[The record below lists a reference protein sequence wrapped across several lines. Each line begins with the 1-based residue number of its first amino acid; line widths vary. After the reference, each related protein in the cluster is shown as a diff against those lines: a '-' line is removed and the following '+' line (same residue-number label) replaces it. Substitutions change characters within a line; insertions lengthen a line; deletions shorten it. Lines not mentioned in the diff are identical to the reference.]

1 MQREN
6 MSSLPNI
13 ASIGFV
19 GVGIM
24 GQHMAGHLLA
34 AGYQVNLFNRT
45 KSKTD
50 ALVAK
55 GAKWFNT
62 PGEVAAHSNMIIT
75 MVGYPS
81 DVEEVYFGEKGIIAC
96 ANNAI
101 LVDMTT
107 SSPSLARKIAAEAA
121 IKGLAALDAPVSGG
135 DIGARDA
142 KLTIMVGGD
151 QTVFDHVL
159 PILQKLGTS
168 IILQGAAGMGQ
179 HTKMCNQIVIAST
192 IMGVAEGLSYAK
204 KVGLDPAVV
213 LQSIGGGAASGFQLN
228 VLGAKMIV
236 GDYAPG
242 FYVEHLIKDLKIAL
256 AEAEQMH
263 LNLPGLVLAK
273 SLFEKMADRGLQ
285 RNGTQGIFQIYLD

>member
-1 MQREN
+1 M
-6 MSSLPNI
+6 I
-13 ASIGFV
+13 AGLTSIKNIGFI
-19 GVGIM
+19 GLGIM
-24 GQHMAGHLLA
+24 GQSMAGHLLA
-34 AGYQVNLFNRT
+34 AGYQVNLYNRT

-55 GAKWFNT
+55 GAKWFDT

-81 DVEEVYFGEKGIIAC
+81 DVEEVYFGEKGIIAS

-101 LVDMTT
+101 LIDMTT
-107 SSPSLARKIAAEAA
+107 SSPSLARKIATEAA
-121 IKGLAALDAPVSGG
+121 KKGLAALDAPVSGG

-151 QTVFDHVL
+151 QAVFDHAL

-168 IILQGAAGMGQ
+168 IILQGVAGMGQ

-263 LNLPGLVLAK
+263 LNLPGLALAK

>member
-1 MQREN
+1 M
-6 MSSLPNI
+6 I
-13 ASIGFV
+13 AGLTSIKDIGFI
-19 GVGIM
+19 GLGIM
-24 GQHMAGHLLA
+24 GQSMAGHLLA
-34 AGYQVNLFNRT
+34 AGYQVNVYNRT

-50 ALVAK
+50 TLVAK
-55 GAKWFNT
+55 GAKWFDT

-81 DVEEVYFGEKGIIAC
+81 DVEEVYFGEKGIIAS

-107 SSPSLARKIAAEAA
+107 SSPSLARKIAEEAA
-121 IKGLAALDAPVSGG
+121 KKGLTALDAPVSGG
-135 DIGARDA
+135 DIGAKDA

-151 QTVFDHVL
+151 KTVFDHVL

-204 KVGLDPAVV
+204 KIGLDPAVV

-228 VLGAKMIV
+228 VLGARMIV

-263 LNLPGLVLAK
+263 LNLPGLALAK

>member
-1 MQREN
+1 
-6 MSSLPNI
+6 MSSLPKI

-24 GQHMAGHLLA
+24 GQSMAGHLLA
-34 AGYQVNLFNRT
+34 AGYQVHVYNRT

-50 ALVAK
+50 ALIAK
-55 GAKWFNT
+55 GAIWHDT
-62 PGEVAAHSNMIIT
+62 PGAVAAQSDLIIT
-75 MVGYPS
+75 MVGFPS
-81 DVEEVYFGEKGIIAC
+81 DVEEVYFGENGIIAN
-96 ANNAI
+96 AKDAI

-107 SSPSLARKIAAEAA
+107 SSPSLARKIAQEAA
-121 IKGLAALDAPVSGG
+121 KKGLASIDAPVSGG

-151 QTVFDHVL
+151 QDVFNHVL
-159 PILQKLGTS
+159 PVLQKLGTS
-168 IILQGAAGMGQ
+168 IILQGGPGMGQ

-192 IMGVAEGLSYAK
+192 ILGVAEGLSYAK
-204 KVGLDPAVV
+204 KVGLDPAQV

-242 FYVEHLIKDLKIAL
+242 FYVEHFIKDLKIAL
-256 AEAEQMH
+256 TEAEQMN
-263 LNLPGLVLAK
+263 LALPGLTLAK
-273 SLFEKMADRGLQ
+273 SLFEKMAAKGLQ
-285 RNGTQGIFQIYLD
+285 RNGTQGIFQIYID

>member
-1 MQREN
+1 

-13 ASIGFV
+13 VSIGFV

-24 GQHMAGHLLA
+24 GQNMAGHLLA
-34 AGYQVNLFNRT
+34 AGYQVNLYNRT

-55 GAKWFNT
+55 GAKWFDT

-81 DVEEVYFGEKGIIAC
+81 DVEEVYFGEKGIIAS

-107 SSPSLARKIAAEAA
+107 SSPSLARKIATEAA
-121 IKGLAALDAPVSGG
+121 KKGLSSLDAPVSGG

-151 QTVFDHVL
+151 KAVFDHVL

-256 AEAEQMH
+256 VEAEQMH
-263 LNLPGLVLAK
+263 LNLPGLALAK

>member
-1 MQREN
+1 
-6 MSSLPNI
+6 MSSLPKI

-24 GQHMAGHLLA
+24 GQSMAGHLLA
-34 AGYQVNLFNRT
+34 AGYQVHVYNRT

-50 ALVAK
+50 ALIAK
-55 GAKWFNT
+55 GAIWHDT
-62 PGEVAAHSNMIIT
+62 PGAVAAQSDLIIT
-75 MVGYPS
+75 MVGFPS
-81 DVEEVYFGEKGIIAC
+81 DVEEVYFGENGIIAN
-96 ANNAI
+96 AKDAI

-107 SSPSLARKIAAEAA
+107 SSPSLARKIAQEAA
-121 IKGLAALDAPVSGG
+121 KKGLASIDAPVSGG

-151 QTVFDHVL
+151 QDVFNHVL
-159 PILQKLGTS
+159 PVLQKLGTS
-168 IILQGAAGMGQ
+168 IILQGGPGMGQ

-204 KVGLDPAVV
+204 KVGLDPAQV

-242 FYVEHLIKDLKIAL
+242 FYVEHFIKDLKIAL
-256 AEAEQMH
+256 TEAEQMN
-263 LNLPGLVLAK
+263 LALPGLTLAK
-273 SLFEKMADRGLQ
+273 SLFEKMAAKGLQ
-285 RNGTQGIFQIYLD
+285 RNGTQGIFQIYID

>member
-1 MQREN
+1 MQ
-6 MSSLPNI
+6 SLPEI
-13 ASIGFV
+13 KSIGFV
-19 GVGIM
+19 GIGIM
-24 GQHMAGHLLA
+24 GQSMAGHLLA
-34 AGYQVNLFNRT
+34 AGYHVNVFNRT

-55 GAKWFNT
+55 GATWFDT
-62 PGEVAAHSNMIIT
+62 PGALAASSDLIIT
-75 MVGYPS
+75 MVGFPS
-81 DVEEVYFGEKGIIAC
+81 DVEEVYFGENGIIQSAK
-96 ANNAI
+96 NAI
-101 LVDMTT
+101 LIDMTT
-107 SSPSLARKIAAEAA
+107 SSPSLARKIADLANK
-121 IKGLAALDAPVSGG
+121 KGLAALDAPVSGG

-151 QTVFDHVL
+151 KMVFDHVL
-159 PILQKLGTS
+159 PVLQKLGTS
-168 IILQGAAGMGQ
+168 IVLQGEVGMGQ

-204 KVGLDPAVV
+204 KVGLDPALV

-242 FYVEHLIKDLKIAL
+242 FYVEHFIKDLKIAL
-256 AEAEQMH
+256 QEAEQMQ
-263 LNLPGLVLAK
+263 LALPGLALAK
-273 SLFEKMADRGLQ
+273 SLFEKMASKGLQ

>member
-1 MQREN
+1 MTGLTPIKN
-6 MSSLPNI
+6 
-13 ASIGFV
+13 IGFI
-19 GVGIM
+19 GLGIM
-24 GQHMAGHLLA
+24 GQSMAGHLLA
-34 AGYQVNLFNRT
+34 AGYQVNVYNRT

-50 ALVAK
+50 SLVAK
-55 GAKWFNT
+55 GAKWFDT

-81 DVEEVYFGEKGIIAC
+81 DVEEVYFGKNGIIAS
-96 ANNAI
+96 ANNAV

-107 SSPSLARKIAAEAA
+107 SSPSLARKIAVEAA
-121 IKGLAALDAPVSGG
+121 KKGLATLDAPVSGG

-151 QTVFDHVL
+151 QAVFDHVL

-168 IILQGAAGMGQ
+168 IILQGDVGMGQ

-263 LNLPGLVLAK
+263 LNLPGLALAK

>member
-1 MQREN
+1 V
-6 MSSLPNI
+6 I
-13 ASIGFV
+13 AGLTSIKNIGFI
-19 GVGIM
+19 GLGIM
-24 GQHMAGHLLA
+24 GQSMAGHLLA
-34 AGYQVNLFNRT
+34 AGYQVNLYNRT

-55 GAKWFNT
+55 GAKWFDT

-81 DVEEVYFGEKGIIAC
+81 DVEEVYFGEKGIIAS

-101 LVDMTT
+101 LIDMTT
-107 SSPSLARKIAAEAA
+107 SSPSLARKIATEAA
-121 IKGLAALDAPVSGG
+121 KKGLAALDAPVSGG

-151 QTVFDHVL
+151 QAVFDHAL

-168 IILQGAAGMGQ
+168 IILQGVAGMGQ

-263 LNLPGLVLAK
+263 LNLPGLALAK

>member
-1 MQREN
+1 MQ
-6 MSSLPNI
+6 SLPEI
-13 ASIGFV
+13 KSIGFV
-19 GVGIM
+19 GIGIM
-24 GQHMAGHLLA
+24 GQSMAGHLLA
-34 AGYQVNLFNRT
+34 AGYHVNVFNRT

-55 GAKWFNT
+55 GATWFDT
-62 PGEVAAHSNMIIT
+62 PGALAASSDLIIT
-75 MVGYPS
+75 MVGFPS
-81 DVEEVYFGEKGIIAC
+81 DVEEVYFGENGIIQSAQ
-96 ANNAI
+96 NAI
-101 LVDMTT
+101 LIDMTT
-107 SSPSLARKIAAEAA
+107 SSPSLARKIADLANK
-121 IKGLAALDAPVSGG
+121 KGLAALDAPVSGG

-151 QTVFDHVL
+151 KVVFDHVL
-159 PILQKLGTS
+159 PVLQKLGTS
-168 IILQGAAGMGQ
+168 IVLQGEVGMGQ

-204 KVGLDPAVV
+204 KVGLDPALV

-242 FYVEHLIKDLKIAL
+242 FYVEHFIKDLKIAL
-256 AEAEQMH
+256 QEAEQMQ
-263 LNLPGLVLAK
+263 LALPGLALAK
-273 SLFEKMADRGLQ
+273 SLFEKMASKGLQ

>member
-1 MQREN
+1 
-6 MSSLPNI
+6 MSSLPKI

-24 GQHMAGHLLA
+24 GQSMAGHLLA
-34 AGYQVNLFNRT
+34 AGYQVHVYNRT

-50 ALVAK
+50 ALIAK
-55 GAKWFNT
+55 GAIWHDT
-62 PGEVAAHSNMIIT
+62 PGAVAAQSDLIIT
-75 MVGYPS
+75 MVGFPS
-81 DVEEVYFGEKGIIAC
+81 DVEEVYFGENGIIAN
-96 ANNAI
+96 AKDAI

-107 SSPSLARKIAAEAA
+107 SSPSLARKIAQEAA
-121 IKGLAALDAPVSGG
+121 KKGLASIDAPVSGG

-151 QTVFDHVL
+151 QDVFNHVL
-159 PILQKLGTS
+159 PVLQKLGTS
-168 IILQGAAGMGQ
+168 IILQGGPGMGQ

-204 KVGLDPAVV
+204 KVGLDPAQV

-242 FYVEHLIKDLKIAL
+242 FYVEHFIKDLKIAL
-256 AEAEQMH
+256 SEAEQMN
-263 LNLPGLVLAK
+263 LALPGLSLAK
-273 SLFEKMADRGLQ
+273 SLFEKMAAKGLQ
-285 RNGTQGIFQIYLD
+285 RNGTQGIFQIYID

>member
-1 MQREN
+1 

-24 GQHMAGHLLA
+24 GQNMAGHLLA
-34 AGYQVNLFNRT
+34 AGYQVNLYNRT

-55 GAKWFNT
+55 GAKWFDT

-81 DVEEVYFGEKGIIAC
+81 DVEEVYFGDKGIIAS

-107 SSPSLARKIAAEAA
+107 SSPSLARRIAVEAA
-121 IKGLAALDAPVSGG
+121 KKGSAALDAPVSGG

-151 QTVFDHVL
+151 QTVFNHVL

-168 IILQGAAGMGQ
+168 IILQGDVGMGQ

-204 KVGLDPAVV
+204 KVGLDPALV

-263 LNLPGLVLAK
+263 LNLPGLALAK
-273 SLFEKMADRGLQ
+273 SLFVKMADRGLQ

>member
-1 MQREN
+1 
-6 MSSLPNI
+6 MSSLPKI

-24 GQHMAGHLLA
+24 GQSMAGHLLA
-34 AGYQVNLFNRT
+34 AGYQVHVYNRT

-50 ALVAK
+50 ALIAK
-55 GAKWFNT
+55 GATWHDT
-62 PGEVAAHSNMIIT
+62 PGAVAAQSDLIIT
-75 MVGYPS
+75 MVGFPS
-81 DVEEVYFGEKGIIAC
+81 DVEEVYFGENGIIAS
-96 ANNAI
+96 AKEAI

-107 SSPSLARKIAAEAA
+107 SSPSLARKIAQEAA
-121 IKGLAALDAPVSGG
+121 KKGLASIDAPVSGG

-142 KLTIMVGGD
+142 KLTIMVGGEQD
-151 QTVFDHVL
+151 VFNHVL
-159 PILQKLGTS
+159 PVLQKLGTS
-168 IILQGAAGMGQ
+168 IILQGGPGMGQ

-204 KVGLDPAVV
+204 KVGLDPAQV

-242 FYVEHLIKDLKIAL
+242 FYVEHFIKDLKIAL
-256 AEAEQMH
+256 SEAEQMN
-263 LNLPGLVLAK
+263 LALPGLTLAK
-273 SLFEKMADRGLQ
+273 SLFEKMAAKGLQ
-285 RNGTQGIFQIYLD
+285 RNGTQGIFQIYID

>member
-1 MQREN
+1 
-6 MSSLPNI
+6 
-13 ASIGFV
+13 
-19 GVGIM
+19 M
-24 GQHMAGHLLA
+24 GQSMAGHLLA
-34 AGYQVNLFNRT
+34 AGYQVNLYNRT

-50 ALVAK
+50 SLVAK
-55 GAKWFNT
+55 GAKWFDT

-75 MVGYPS
+75 MVGFPS
-81 DVEEVYFGEKGIIAC
+81 DVEEVYFGEKGIIAS
-96 ANNAI
+96 AHNAI

-121 IKGLAALDAPVSGG
+121 KKGLASLDAPVSGG

-151 QTVFDHVL
+151 KAVFDHVL

-168 IILQGAAGMGQ
+168 IILQGDVGMGQ

-204 KVGLDPAVV
+204 KVGLDPAIV

-228 VLGAKMIV
+228 VLGARMIV

-242 FYVEHLIKDLKIAL
+242 FYVEHFIKDLKIAVE
-256 AEAEQMH
+256 EAEKMQ
-263 LNLPGLVLAK
+263 LNLPGLSLAK

-285 RNGTQGIFQIYLD
+285 RDGTQGIFQIYLD

>member
-1 MQREN
+1 M
-6 MSSLPNI
+6 I
-13 ASIGFV
+13 AGLTSIKNIGFI
-19 GVGIM
+19 GLGIM
-24 GQHMAGHLLA
+24 GQSMAGHLLA
-34 AGYQVNLFNRT
+34 AGYQVNLYNRT

-55 GAKWFNT
+55 GAKWFDT

-81 DVEEVYFGEKGIIAC
+81 DVEEVYFGEKGIIAS

-101 LVDMTT
+101 LIDMTT
-107 SSPSLARKIAAEAA
+107 SSPSLARKIATEAA
-121 IKGLAALDAPVSGG
+121 KKGLAALDAPVSGG

-151 QTVFDHVL
+151 QAAFDHAL

-168 IILQGAAGMGQ
+168 IILQGVAGMGQ

-204 KVGLDPAVV
+204 KVGLDPVVV

-263 LNLPGLVLAK
+263 LNLPGLALAK

>member
-1 MQREN
+1 
-6 MSSLPNI
+6 
-13 ASIGFV
+13 
-19 GVGIM
+19 M
-24 GQHMAGHLLA
+24 GQSMAGHLLA
-34 AGYQVNLFNRT
+34 AGYHVNVFNRT

-55 GAKWFNT
+55 GATWFDT
-62 PGEVAAHSNMIIT
+62 PGALAASSDLIIT
-75 MVGYPS
+75 MVGFPS
-81 DVEEVYFGEKGIIAC
+81 DVEEVYFGENGIIQSAQ
-96 ANNAI
+96 NAI
-101 LVDMTT
+101 LIDMTT
-107 SSPSLARKIAAEAA
+107 SSPSLARKIADLANK
-121 IKGLAALDAPVSGG
+121 KGLAALDAPVSGG

-151 QTVFDHVL
+151 KVVFDHVL
-159 PILQKLGTS
+159 PVLQKLGTS
-168 IILQGAAGMGQ
+168 IVLQGEVGMGQ

-204 KVGLDPAVV
+204 KVGLDPALV

-242 FYVEHLIKDLKIAL
+242 FYVEHFIKDLKIAL
-256 AEAEQMH
+256 QEAEQMQ
-263 LNLPGLVLAK
+263 LALPGLALAK
-273 SLFEKMADRGLQ
+273 SLFEKMASKGLQ

>member
-1 MQREN
+1 

-24 GQHMAGHLLA
+24 GQNMAGHLLA
-34 AGYQVNLFNRT
+34 AGYQVNLYNRT

-55 GAKWFNT
+55 GAKWFDT

-81 DVEEVYFGEKGIIAC
+81 DVEEVYFGEKGIIAS

-107 SSPSLARKIAAEAA
+107 SSPSLARRIAVEAA
-121 IKGLAALDAPVSGG
+121 KKGSAALDAPVSGG

-151 QTVFDHVL
+151 QTVFNHVL

-168 IILQGAAGMGQ
+168 IILQGDVGMGQ

-204 KVGLDPAVV
+204 KVGLDPALV

-263 LNLPGLVLAK
+263 LNLPGLALAK
-273 SLFEKMADRGLQ
+273 SLFVKMADRGLQ

>member
-1 MQREN
+1 MQ
-6 MSSLPNI
+6 SLPEI
-13 ASIGFV
+13 KSIGFV
-19 GVGIM
+19 GIGIM
-24 GQHMAGHLLA
+24 GQSMAGHLLA
-34 AGYQVNLFNRT
+34 AGYQVNVFNRT

-55 GAKWFNT
+55 GATWFDT
-62 PGEVAAHSNMIIT
+62 PGALAASSDLIIT
-75 MVGYPS
+75 MVGFPS
-81 DVEEVYFGEKGIIAC
+81 DVEEVYFGENGIIQSAK
-96 ANNAI
+96 NAI
-101 LVDMTT
+101 LIDMTT
-107 SSPSLARKIAAEAA
+107 SSPSLARKIADLANK
-121 IKGLAALDAPVSGG
+121 KGLAALDAPVSGG

-151 QTVFDHVL
+151 KMVFDHVL
-159 PILQKLGTS
+159 PVLQKLGTS
-168 IILQGAAGMGQ
+168 IVLQGEVGMGQ

-204 KVGLDPAVV
+204 KVGLDPALV

-242 FYVEHLIKDLKIAL
+242 FYVEHFIKDLKIAL
-256 AEAEQMH
+256 QEAEQMQ
-263 LNLPGLVLAK
+263 LALPGLALAK
-273 SLFEKMADRGLQ
+273 SLFEKMASKGLQ

>member
-1 MQREN
+1 V
-6 MSSLPNI
+6 I
-13 ASIGFV
+13 AGLTSIKDIGFI
-19 GVGIM
+19 GLGIM
-24 GQHMAGHLLA
+24 GQSMAGHLLA
-34 AGYQVNLFNRT
+34 AGYQVNVYNRT

-50 ALVAK
+50 TLVAK
-55 GAKWFNT
+55 GAKWFDT

-81 DVEEVYFGEKGIIAC
+81 DVEEVYFGEKGIIAS

-107 SSPSLARKIAAEAA
+107 SSPSLARKIAEEAA
-121 IKGLAALDAPVSGG
+121 KKGLTALDAPVSGG
-135 DIGARDA
+135 DIGAKDA

-151 QTVFDHVL
+151 KTVFDHVL

-204 KVGLDPAVV
+204 KIGLDPAVV

-228 VLGAKMIV
+228 VLGARMIV

-263 LNLPGLVLAK
+263 LNLPGLALAK

>member
-1 MQREN
+1 MQ
-6 MSSLPNI
+6 SLPEI
-13 ASIGFV
+13 KSIGFV
-19 GVGIM
+19 GIGIM
-24 GQHMAGHLLA
+24 GQSMAGHLLA
-34 AGYQVNLFNRT
+34 AGYHVNVFNRT

-55 GAKWFNT
+55 GATWFDT
-62 PGEVAAHSNMIIT
+62 PGALAASSDLIIT
-75 MVGYPS
+75 MVGFPS
-81 DVEEVYFGEKGIIAC
+81 DVEEVYFGENGIIQSAQ
-96 ANNAI
+96 NAI
-101 LVDMTT
+101 LIDMTT
-107 SSPSLARKIAAEAA
+107 SSPSLARKIADLANK
-121 IKGLAALDAPVSGG
+121 KGLAALDAPVSGG

-151 QTVFDHVL
+151 KVVFDHVL
-159 PILQKLGTS
+159 PVLQKLGTS
-168 IILQGAAGMGQ
+168 IVLQGEVGMGQ

-204 KVGLDPAVV
+204 KVGLDPALV

-242 FYVEHLIKDLKIAL
+242 FYVEHFIKDLKIAVQ
-256 AEAEQMH
+256 EAEQMQ
-263 LNLPGLVLAK
+263 LALPGLALAK
-273 SLFEKMADRGLQ
+273 SLFEKMASKGLQ

>member
-1 MQREN
+1 MTGLTSIKN
-6 MSSLPNI
+6 
-13 ASIGFV
+13 IGFI
-19 GVGIM
+19 GLGIM
-24 GQHMAGHLLA
+24 GQSMAGHLLA
-34 AGYQVNLFNRT
+34 AGYQVNVYNRT

-55 GAKWFNT
+55 GATWFNT
-62 PGEVAAHSNMIIT
+62 PGEVAAESSLIIT
-75 MVGYPS
+75 MVGFPS
-81 DVEEVYFGEKGIIAC
+81 DVEEVYFGESGVIAS
-96 ANNAI
+96 ANKAI
-101 LVDMTT
+101 LIDMTT
-107 SSPSLARKIAAEAA
+107 SSPSLARKIAAEASK
-121 IKGLAALDAPVSGG
+121 KGLAFLDAPVSGG

-142 KLTIMVGGD
+142 KLTIMVGGEQAD
-151 QTVFDHVL
+151 FEHVL

-168 IILQGAAGMGQ
+168 IVLQGGVGMGQ

-204 KVGLDPAVV
+204 KIGLDPAVV

-242 FYVEHLIKDLKIAL
+242 FYVEHFIKDLKIAL
-256 AEAEQMH
+256 AEAEQMQLH
-263 LNLPGLVLAK
+263 LPGLALAK
-273 SLFEKMADRGLQ
+273 SLFEKMADLGLQ

>member
-1 MQREN
+1 MAGLT
-6 MSSLPNI
+6 SI
-13 ASIGFV
+13 KDIGFI
-19 GVGIM
+19 GLGIM
-24 GQHMAGHLLA
+24 GQSMAGHLLA
-34 AGYQVNLFNRT
+34 AGYQVNVYNRT

-50 ALVAK
+50 TLVAK
-55 GAKWFNT
+55 GAKWFDT

-81 DVEEVYFGEKGIIAC
+81 DVEEVYFGEKGIIAS

-107 SSPSLARKIAAEAA
+107 SSPSLARKIAEEAA
-121 IKGLAALDAPVSGG
+121 KKGLTALDAPVSGG
-135 DIGARDA
+135 DIGAKDA

-151 QTVFDHVL
+151 KTVFDHVL

-204 KVGLDPAVV
+204 KIGLDPAVV

-228 VLGAKMIV
+228 VLGARMIV

-263 LNLPGLVLAK
+263 LNLPGLALAK

>member
-1 MQREN
+1 
-6 MSSLPNI
+6 
-13 ASIGFV
+13 
-19 GVGIM
+19 M
-24 GQHMAGHLLA
+24 GQSMAGHLLA
-34 AGYQVNLFNRT
+34 AGYQVNVFNRT

-55 GAKWFNT
+55 GATWFDT
-62 PGEVAAHSNMIIT
+62 PGALAASSDLIIT
-75 MVGYPS
+75 MVGFPS
-81 DVEEVYFGEKGIIAC
+81 DVEEVYFGENGIIQSAK
-96 ANNAI
+96 NAI
-101 LVDMTT
+101 LIDMTT
-107 SSPSLARKIAAEAA
+107 SSPSLARKIADLANK
-121 IKGLAALDAPVSGG
+121 KGLAALDAPVSGG

-151 QTVFDHVL
+151 KMVFDHVL
-159 PILQKLGTS
+159 PVLQKLGTS
-168 IILQGAAGMGQ
+168 IVLQGEVGMGQ

-204 KVGLDPAVV
+204 KVGLDPALV

-242 FYVEHLIKDLKIAL
+242 FYVEHFIKDLKIAL
-256 AEAEQMH
+256 QEAEQMQ
-263 LNLPGLVLAK
+263 LALPGLALAK
-273 SLFEKMADRGLQ
+273 SLFEKMASKGLQ

>member
-1 MQREN
+1 

-24 GQHMAGHLLA
+24 GQNMAGHLLA
-34 AGYQVNLFNRT
+34 AGYQVNLYNRT

-55 GAKWFNT
+55 GAKWFDT

-81 DVEEVYFGEKGIIAC
+81 DVEEVYFGEKGIIAS

-121 IKGLAALDAPVSGG
+121 KKGLAALDAPVSGG

-168 IILQGAAGMGQ
+168 IILQGDVGMGQ

-204 KVGLDPAVV
+204 KVGLDPALV

-263 LNLPGLVLAK
+263 LNLPGLALAK